1 MSQPTIKARSPKPPI
16 TDSPRGPAFEG
27 LTVCRLC
34 NAVIGPGVPIIG
46 ASPTER
52 IQQFVIA
59 LYRHLAEQHR
69 KESDRK
75 EQTAMYLAAAI
86 RDLVTLQHYT
96 TDDSVLAAAIDAA
109 RAPVHAMTRKYAL
122 TDEQLQALIAEAIP
136 ASPFSKA
143 IEDAAMPIAR
153 KIRDLLSEQGEFE
166 HPAVKA
172 ARETSQGSVIT
183 S

>member
-1 MSQPTIKARSPKPPI
+1 
-16 TDSPRGPAFEG
+16 
-27 LTVCRLC
+27 
-34 NAVIGPGVPIIG
+34 
-46 ASPTER
+46 
-52 IQQFVIA
+52 
-59 LYRHLAEQHR
+59 
-69 KESDRK
+69 
-75 EQTAMYLAAAI
+75 
-86 RDLVTLQHYT
+86 
-96 TDDSVLAAAIDAA
+96 
-109 RAPVHAMTRKYAL
+109 MTRKYAL

-172 ARETSQGSVIT
+172 AREASQGSVIT